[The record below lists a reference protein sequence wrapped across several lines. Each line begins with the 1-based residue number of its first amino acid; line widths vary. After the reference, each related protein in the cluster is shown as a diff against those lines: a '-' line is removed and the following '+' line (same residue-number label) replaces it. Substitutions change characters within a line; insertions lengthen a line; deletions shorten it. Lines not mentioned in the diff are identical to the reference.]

1 MQSRRNLLGER
12 DDRNYEIIFFTYK
25 WDSNKL
31 LKDSLLQSH
40 LQNLPCLDSQ

>member
-25 WDSNKL
+25 WDSNI